1 MSNNEHLVSVFE
13 NGSDSLQVDNRNGD
27 LHWKGKKIKTNGKLE
42 LQWPERFVGSLV
54 ALVTIVSL
62 SISGYQSYREI
73 NTKTTNKPIDKT
85 ATYACE
91 QITETKREC
100 TIVYNKEK
108 AGTP

>member
-1 MSNNEHLVSVFE
+1 MSKNDQLVSIFE
-13 NGSDSLQVDNRNGD
+13 TGSDSLQVDKSNGD
-27 LHWKGKKIKTNGKLE
+27 LYWQYKKIKTTGKVE
-42 LQWPERFVGSLV
+42 LQWPERLVGSLV